1 MEHTL
6 NTFIDILL
14 SNIKESNANTFTRDI
29 PKNSLQLLKL
39 ISKGNSN
46 LRNLSDYLS
55 KVDQKYFKGRRVS
68 NLFRGFDFSKV
79 AFSGDFL
86 QRLFRFL
93 RSLQMDDYGEK
104 RATELHKKILKN
116 LPNFTNISN
125 IYIENCGYGNI
136 FEDIQNTFPTQ
147 SFSFV
152 GSNLHKYNDIEN
164 IFSNIYAILFKKDNV
179 KIEIIESCE
188 AYNDR
193 MDFAILVQ
201 NSLHT
206 LDIQNTQK
214 ILDMLTEN
222 GSFYIVDSVS
232 CLNNQDF
239 ARFITDAKLLKTIGL
254 SKKNNKVI
262 FAELSKEPN
271 TAVTYY
277 RIDEQAF
284 EENDFSLYQNLSS
297 SFVESKTLSFEVI
310 QAENYDL
317 RYNYHFLPNKTI
329 IKDIKDQSN
338 NQVMKLKDVVDEV
351 LVGYNSGMF
360 GLGTQV
366 RTIISDSEDNIFAFR
381 KADEDSDIFNIDID
395 KLKSNVHDGGL
406 LFAGQDSNGKDDY
419 VHFDETQLACRVN
432 GYLTKSTKFVMVEAP
447 IIFLNVEEDYE
458 TLKKSLECCYLS
470 HYDQPF
476 AFVGFMALKLKDE
489 SKVYYEYLVTHLH
502 SLFVRL
508 QLEMFTGDESK
519 VSTDDILNLDIIVP
533 DLGQQKLAILAF
545 KETLAK
551 EKPLLDNIDT
561 LKNQVKESEYDV
573 VGTITHNLSHTLGVL
588 KSQYDI
594 LLLLLKKNHFDF
606 TIFSETTNSTIG
618 DYAHRVKT
626 NILNLGK
633 TLQKTQDYL
642 QKNTI
647 ELENKSVKEIMASL
661 EAVKLDYLQEPF
673 TIDIAIEGNYID
685 TKIEWNIES
694 MEEVFRNLIE
704 NSKKHAF
711 KDSSENNLIKIT
723 FRIVSFK
730 EGSNHKPTTLEIV
743 YMDNGKGLPK
753 DFDFKDY
760 IRLGERAGDF
770 KGTGLGGY
778 YINKMVELHKGN
790 FDYIGTQNGFKT
802 CFKMTFSVLNG
813 KK

>member
-1 MEHTL
+1 MEHT
-6 NTFIDILL
+6 FDKFVDILV
-14 SNIKESNANTFTRDI
+14 SNFRKYDATIFRQNI

-39 ISKGNSN
+39 ISENDTN
-46 LRNLSDYLS
+46 LKNLYNYLS
-55 KVDQKYFKGRRVS
+55 EIDTKYFEDEEIS
-68 NLFRGFDFSKV
+68 NLFLNFDFTKV
-79 AFSGDFL
+79 TFPIS
-86 QRLFRFL
+86 FL
-93 RSLQMDDYGEK
+93 RKWFIILSLFSKDYDKEYT
-104 RATELHKKILKN
+104 TELHKKILKT

-152 GSNLHKYNDIEN
+152 GSNLYKNNDIPN

-201 NSLHT
+201 KSFHT
-206 LDIQNTQK
+206 LDIQNTQR
-214 ILDMLTEN
+214 ILDMLNKN
-222 GSFYIVDSVS
+222 GSFYIVDDVS

-310 QAENYDL
+310 QVENYDL
-317 RYNYHFLPNKTI
+317 RYNYHFLPNGSLIKTMM
-329 IKDIKDQSN
+329 QNN
-338 NQVMKLKDVVDEV
+338 NQVMKLKDVVDEAI
-351 LVGYNSGMF
+351 
-360 GLGTQV
+360 
-366 RTIISDSEDNIFAFR
+366 TISYPSRIDELLNPVKLYTDKEDDLFAFK
-381 KADEDSDIFNIDID
+381 KADKDSDIFNIDID
-395 KLKSNVHDGGL
+395 VLKRSVVPEEYIMHYINGDGEKDEIDMNND
-406 LFAGQDSNGKDDY
+406 FSFNKNGFVEEK
-419 VHFDETQLACRVN
+419 
-432 GYLTKSTKFVMVEAP
+432 TKFVIVEAP
-447 IIFLNVEEDYE
+447 VIFLNVEKDND
-458 TLKKSLECCYLS
+458 TLEQKLTAHYLP

-508 QLEMFTGDESK
+508 QLEIFTGDESK
-519 VSTDDILNLDIIVP
+519 VSTDDVLNLDIIVP

-551 EKPLLDNIDT
+551 EKSLLDNIDT

-573 VGTITHNLSHTLGVL
+573 VGTITHNLSHTFGVL

-673 TIDIAIEGNYID
+673 VIDIAIEGNYID

-730 EGSNHKPTTLEIV
+730 EGSNQKPTTLEIV

-753 DFDFKDY
+753 DFNFKDY